1 MDCSL
6 GSSNPGL
13 YRLPREKNTIHEH
26 CLMLPERKWKL
37 LSCVQLFATSWTT
50 QSMKFSR
57 PQPWSVS
64 LLQGSF
70 PIQES
75 NRDLLHCRQI
85 LYQLSYQG
93 SLMLLNTHGK
103 QKQIILLSLVKS
115 LYTLLSDV
123 IVSIVGPRHL
133 LLGQF
138 TYWFLL
144 IMLISG
150 RKNVT
155 FSVHCLREKNS
166 QNKWLK
172 MKKINQQYCYLI
184 HKITP
189 TTNLPT

>member
-1 MDCSL
+1 MQFMSTVLCYLKGSESCSVV
-6 GSSNPGL
+6 SNSLRPHGLHRPWNSPG
-13 YRLPREKNTIHEH
+13 
-26 CLMLPERKWKL
+26 
-37 LSCVQLFATSWTT
+37 
-50 QSMKFSR
+50 QS
-57 PQPWSVS
+57 PGVGSVS

-75 NRDLLHCRQI
+75 NWDLLHCRQI

-93 SLMLLNTHGK
+93 SLMLLNTHVK
-103 QKQIILLSLVKS
+103 QKQTILLSLVKS

-123 IVSIVGPRHL
+123 IISIVGPRHL

-138 TYWFLL
+138 NYWFLL